1 MIKDDFISTVIA
13 KTREKMTGVDHDH
26 LRIIMEGRSLTDTSL
41 R

>member
-26 LRIIMEGRSLTDTSL
+26 LRIIMEGRA
-41 R
+41 